1 MAFEYYQALDPIV
14 VQDPQFNFISWLQS
28 EPNQEFI
35 RLINLPL
42 GEHHSKYYDF
52 FQTYNGYPQV
62 EGRPTR
68 TPPGAFK
75 YIESNSI
82 LRTWK
87 AGRSV
92 RCFPFNVADYRLALN
107 QLEADGFSHVIL
119 HRWLW
124 GDQHLAYSFAAVP
137 PAYEDDFVTIYRV
150 VDLHRSCDSAA
161 YISPDALSHIST
173 LSNSRA
179 IFPNPGSS
187 ILGIRPYE
195 PVASDL
201 ETSYSSFLYD
211 ARSFLPLNA
220 DELIDTTTQDHMQL
234 GSDINTV
241 LASNSIV
248 LLVYDPGQTDP
259 IVLAPFRSWLSSL
272 LESCGRLTETE
283 DTIIEH
289 YILPDFPCEL
299 AIDEGPMAVN
309 YDNGIQLS
317 NLLVV
322 QDAPSLDLYLMWETL
337 PHESHAF
344 SVQLFDGEGNKV
356 LGQDFTFRHDPL
368 MHKRIDLS
376 SLPLGYYLVKF
387 IVYNYH
393 TGISVS
399 GTQLDND
406 TRFDR
411 ELEIARISVD

>member
-1 MAFEYYQALDPIV
+1 MLDKQLDFIHWLKSEEN
-14 VQDPQFNFISWLQS
+14 QDS
-28 EPNQEFI
+28 I
-35 RLINLPL
+35 RLINLPM
-42 GEHHSKYYDF
+42 GGQQSKYYDF

-68 TPPGAFK
+68 TPPAAFE
-75 YIESNSI
+75 YIDGNSL
-82 LRTWK
+82 LRTWRS
-87 AGRSV
+87 GRSV
-92 RCFPFNVADYRLALN
+92 RCFPFNGADYRFAAD

-119 HRWLW
+119 HRWLR
-124 GDQHLAYSFAAVP
+124 GDQHLAYSFAAVQ

-195 PVASDL
+195 PVASDQ

-220 DELIDTTTQDHMQL
+220 DELIDTTTQDNMQL

-241 LASNSIV
+241 LASNNIV
-248 LLVYDPGQTDP
+248 LLVYDSGQTDP
-259 IVLAPFRSWLSSL
+259 GLLDTYRSWVSGLFN
-272 LESCGRLTETE
+272 SCGRLTET
-283 DTIIEH
+283 DDIIIEH
-289 YILPDFPCEL
+289 YFLFDFPCEL
-299 AIDEGPMAVN
+299 AIDEDPMAVN
-309 YDNGIQLS
+309 YDSGIQLG

-322 QDAPSLDLYLMWETL
+322 QDGRSLDLYLMWKTL
-337 PHESHAF
+337 PSESHSF
-344 SVQLFDGEGNKV
+344 SVQLFDGEGNKA

-411 ELEIARISVD
+411 ELEIALISVD